1 MYFSQTS
8 SLQRLWRTL
17 WASECHVEIFF
28 VLSVWTP
35 YVSLLS
41 FLITNRTF
49 KHFTI
54 GFRSWKQKALH
65 SLGLLIC
72 PRTYLYGDLFHI
84 TPAFERK
91 STCIFTERTDAEA
104 EAPILWPPDAKS
116 HLFGK
121 DLGKIEGRR
130 SGWQKMRWFDSITD
144 SMDMNLSQLRGR
156 VDWGAWRTAV
166 HGVTESQIWLS
177 EQQQQLPLKQS
188 TRLSTT
194 FPFPDPSPHN
204 VAVQYWFLGWNAP
217 QYGSHLESTKWYLFP
232 PLLQFLPRVLQ
243 QYHWR
248 ITLSSTFDGDYEV
261 GLFSLIYLKWNI

>member
-1 MYFSQTS
+1 MLKLKLQYFGPLMRRAI
-8 SLQRLWRTL
+8 SLEKTWERL
-17 WASECHVEIFF
+17 
-28 VLSVWTP
+28 
-35 YVSLLS
+35 
-41 FLITNRTF
+41 
-49 KHFTI
+49 
-54 GFRSWKQKALH
+54 KAEEV
-65 SLGLLIC
+65 G
-72 PRTYLYGDLFHI
+72 
-84 TPAFERK
+84 
-91 STCIFTERTDAEA
+91 
-104 EAPILWPPDAKS
+104 
-116 HLFGK
+116 
-121 DLGKIEGRR
+121 GRR
-130 SGWQKMRWFDSITD
+130 WDGSIASPTQWTWIWANSGVDW
-144 SMDMNLSQLRGR
+144 

-261 GLFSLIYLKWNI
+261 GLFSLIYLKWNM